1 MTLAR
6 TGYELHF
13 EEIAPGHPQF
23 GSAAMVSWDTDIFGF
38 PVAVYQAMIPQFDPS
53 MRQSFQTHFWS
64 WMDGHGALLCS
75 CSLPV
80 AYSFWRLCLPDTGF
94 HFVDFTLQVTLS
106 ALSKARLPEV
116 RFELRPAEPEDHSA
130 IEAIAA
136 QSFSHGR
143 YHADPLFP
151 KLLADR
157 RYLHWIR
164 RALSG
169 SEPADRV
176 FVLGQP
182 GEVLGFYHFTLEG
195 DRSDLRLAAVAPD
208 FRATMIGVDLY
219 TASLRLLQKLGV
231 RRVVSTIS
239 CANAGVMNV
248 YSTLGFRFSDPEIVY
263 HWHAPAFSPWTAK

>member
-1 MTLAR
+1 MTLVR
-6 TGYELHF
+6 TGYELDF
-13 EEIAPGHPQF
+13 EEIAPGQPQF
-23 GSAAMVSWDTDIFGF
+23 GSAAMVPWDTDIFGF
-38 PVAVYQAMIPQFDPS
+38 PVAVYQATVPELDPA
-53 MRQSFQTHFWS
+53 MREAFQPHFWS
-64 WMDGHGALLCS
+64 WMEDHGVLLCS
-75 CSLPV
+75 CAAPA
-80 AYSFWRLCLPDTGF
+80 AYSFWRLCLPDAGF

-106 ALSKARLPEV
+106 GLSRVRLPEI
-116 RFELRPAEPEDHSA
+116 RFELRLAAPEDHSA
-130 IEAIAA
+130 IEALAA

-157 RYLHWIR
+157 RYLQWIR

-169 SEPADRV
+169 TDPADRV

-208 FRATMIGVDLY
+208 LRATMIGVDLY
-219 TASLRLLQKLGV
+219 TATLRLLQDLGV

-239 CANAGVMNV
+239 CANTGVMSV
-248 YSTLGFRFSDPEIVY
+248 YSTLGFRFSNPEVVY
-263 HWHAPAFSPWTAK
+263 HWHAPAFSQWTPK